1 MRKRYA
7 HLTLI
12 GLFFINFFPGIAF
25 SNGFLSSIDITFKT
39 EDNFNTNCIAPGTQ
53 PSVLS
58 FGNTT
63 STSFFSS
70 FVGNNSDGYIALLS
84 TSSSLTLL
92 PVNGSGYTVGS
103 ILGNATVVDS
113 GSSTSFGV
121 YGLNPSTV
129 YYVFIFSYNNIGC
142 TNGPAYNTTS
152 PLSGSISTSAIPSE
166 LPTAQPT
173 SLIFGASTATS
184 ISGSFTSAGSYLY
197 LVLLSTSNT
206 LSAEPVDHSDYVVG
220 NSIGNAKVISAGSST
235 SFIGTGLNSN
245 SVYYI
250 YVFSYTY
257 PSCKCGSIY
266 RTTVPLKGNI
276 ATLSQNCTSPSAQ
289 PSGLVFDNPT
299 TTSVSGSFSACVAD
313 EYLIIYSL
321 SSSLSAL
328 PVNGNVYNSGN
339 ALGNATVLNRGIG
352 TSFNAANLTS
362 GSIYYFTIF
371 ALNSLNCS
379 GGPVYNTSSPLK
391 GSISITPTNLN
402 FYYGNFH
409 SHSEYS
415 DGAGLPSGDF
425 TYGDAADCM
434 DFLGISE
441 HNHVSAGMT
450 LNNWNLGRAQ
460 ATSATTSTFLA
471 LYGMEWGVIST
482 GGHVVVYGV
491 PDLLGWDSGQ
501 YQTYVAQ
508 GDYNGTSGLF
518 TTISNFGPNA
528 FATLAHP
535 NNSDFNGIMSTYSAS
550 ADDAI
555 VGTAVE
561 NGPSTSTNTTYSD
574 PPSSMAYLSFYRNML
589 AAGYH
594 LGPTIDHDNH
604 NITHGHTATTRTVVL
619 AYSLTES
626 EILGA
631 MRQMRFYASEDC
643 SAQVTFKINNNPL
656 GSIVNASGV
665 PTITVT
671 ASSSNPITSLKIY
684 SGVSGS
690 GINATVLTSTTTGSI
705 SYTHT
710 ALSNSS
716 TQYYYID
723 ITESDGKR
731 IITSPIWY
739 TRNDAP

>member
-12 GLFFINFFPGIAF
+12 GLFFINFFPVTAF
-25 SNGFLSSIDITFKT
+25 SKGCLSSFEITLET
-39 EDNFNTNCIAPGTQ
+39 ENNFDTNCSAPVTQ

-58 FGNTT
+58 FVNTT
-63 STSFFSS
+63 STNFFSS
-70 FVGNNSDGYIALLS
+70 FVGNNSDGYLALLS
-84 TSSSLTLL
+84 TSSTLTLL
-92 PVNGSGYTVGS
+92 PVNSSGYAIGS
-103 ILGNATVVDS
+103 TLGNATVVSS

-129 YYVFIFSYNNIGC
+129 YHVFIFSYNSIGC
-142 TNGPAYNTTS
+142 TNGPSYNTTS
-152 PLSGSISTSAIPSE
+152 PLNGSISTLAFSPE
-166 LPTAQPT
+166 LPSAQPT
-173 SLIFGASTATS
+173 SLVFGTSTASS

-206 LSAEPVDHSDYVVG
+206 LSAEPIDHSNYIAG
-220 NSIGNAKVISAGSST
+220 NNIGNAKVISVGSST
-235 SFIGTGLNSN
+235 SFTATGLNSN

-250 YVFSYTY
+250 YVFSYTT
-257 PSCKCGSIY
+257 PSCKCGNIY
-266 RTTVPLKGNI
+266 RTTVPLKGSNV
-276 ATLSQNCTSPSAQ
+276 TLSPNCTTPSVQ
-289 PSGLVFDNPT
+289 PSGLVFNNPT
-299 TTSVSGSFSACVAD
+299 TTGVSGSFSAVVAD
-313 EYLIIYSL
+313 EYLIVYSL

-328 PVNGNVYNSGN
+328 PVNGSVYNSGN
-339 ALGNATVLNRGIG
+339 TLGNATVLKRGTE
-352 TSFNAANLTS
+352 TSFNATNLTS
-362 GSIYYFTIF
+362 GSTYYFTIF

-379 GGPVYNTSSPLK
+379 GGPTYNTSSPLK
-391 GSISITPTNLN
+391 GSATITPMTLN

-415 DGAGLPSGDF
+415 DGTGLPSGDF
-425 TYGDAADCM
+425 TYGDAANCM

-471 LYGMEWGVIST
+471 LYGMEWGIIST

-491 PDLLGWDSGQ
+491 PNLLGWDPGQ

-518 TTISNFGPNA
+518 TTITNFGPNA

-589 AAGYH
+589 ARGYH

-604 NITHGHTATTRTVVL
+604 NVTHGHTATSRTVVL

-631 MRQMRFYASEDC
+631 MRQMHFYASEDC

-656 GSIVNASGV
+656 GSIVTASGV

-684 SGVSGS
+684 SGVPGS
-690 GINATVLTSTTTGSI
+690 GTNATVLTSTTTGSI

-716 TQYYYID
+716 TRYYYID

>member
-1 MRKRYA
+1 MKKKYA

-12 GLFFINFFPGIAF
+12 GLFFIIFFPVIAF
-25 SNGFLSSIDITFKT
+25 SNGCLSSFELTEKT
-39 EDNFNTNCIAPGTQ
+39 DNNFDTNCLAPVTQ

-58 FGNTT
+58 FVNTT
-63 STSFFSS
+63 STNFFSS
-70 FVGNNSDGYIALLS
+70 FVGNNSDGYLALLS
-84 TSSSLTLL
+84 TSSTLTSL
-92 PVNGSGYTVGS
+92 PVNGSGYAVGS
-103 ILGNATVVDS
+103 ILGNATVVS
-113 GSSTSFGV
+113 NGSSTSFGV
-121 YGLNPSTV
+121 YGLNPSTI
-129 YYVFIFSYNNIGC
+129 YYVFIFSYSSIGC
-142 TNGPAYNTTS
+142 TNGPAYNNTS
-152 PLSGSISTSAIPSE
+152 PLNRSISTSALPSE

-173 SLIFGASTATS
+173 SLVFGASTTTS
-184 ISGSFTSAGSYLY
+184 ISGSFTSAGSYFN
-197 LVLLSTSNT
+197 LVLVSTSNT
-206 LSAEPVDHSDYVVG
+206 LSAEPVDHSSYVVG
-220 NSIGNAKVISAGSST
+220 NSIGNAKVVSVGSPT
-235 SFIGTGLNSN
+235 SFIATGLNSN

-250 YVFSYTY
+250 YVFSYTN
-257 PSCKCGSIY
+257 PSCNCGSIY
-266 RTTVPLKGNI
+266 RTTVPLKGSI
-276 ATLSQNCTSPSAQ
+276 GTLSPNCTSPSAQ

-299 TTSVSGSFSACVAD
+299 TTSVSGSFSASVAD
-313 EYLIIYSL
+313 EYLIVYSL

-328 PVNGNVYNSGN
+328 PVNGSVYNSGN
-339 ALGNATVLNRGIG
+339 TLGNATVLKRGTE
-352 TSFNAANLTS
+352 TSFNATNLTS
-362 GSIYYFTIF
+362 NSTYYFTIF
-371 ALNSLNCS
+371 ALNCP
-379 GGPVYNTSSPLK
+379 GAPIYNTSSPLN
-391 GSISITPTNLN
+391 GSVIITPTTLN

-415 DGAGLPSGDF
+415 DGEGLPSGDF
-425 TYGDAADCM
+425 TYADAANCM
-434 DFLGISE
+434 DFLGISD
-441 HNHVSAGMT
+441 HNHVAAGMT

-460 ATSATTSTFLA
+460 ATSSTTSTFVA

-491 PDLLGWDSGQ
+491 PNLLGWDSGQ

-518 TTISNFGPNA
+518 TTITNFGPNA

-561 NGPSTSTNTTYSD
+561 NGPATSTNTTYSN
-574 PPSSMAYLSFYRNML
+574 PPSSMADLSFYRNML
-589 AAGYH
+589 AAGYR

-604 NITHGHTATTRTVVL
+604 NITHGRTATSRTVVL

-631 MRQMRFYASEDC
+631 MRKMRFYASQDC

-656 GSIVNASGV
+656 GSIVTASGA

-671 ASSSNPITSLKIY
+671 ASGSNPITSIKIF
-684 SGVSGS
+684 SGVPGS
-690 GINATVLTSTTTGSI
+690 GTNATTLTSTTAGSI

-716 TQYYYID
+716 TRYYYID

-739 TRNDAP
+739 TRNDTP

>member
-1 MRKRYA
+1 MRKKYA
-7 HLTLI
+7 HLAIICLSYI
-12 GLFFINFFPGIAF
+12 IIFPVIAF
-25 SNGFLSSIDITFKT
+25 SNGLSSFERNEKIVSNIDA
-39 EDNFNTNCIAPGTQ
+39 NCLAPVTQ
-53 PSVLS
+53 PTVLN
-58 FGNTT
+58 FVNTT

-84 TSSSLTLL
+84 TSSTLTFL
-92 PVNGSGYTVGS
+92 PVNGSGYAVGS
-103 ILGNATVVDS
+103 ILGNATVVS
-113 GSSTSFGV
+113 NGSSTSFGV

-129 YYVFIFSYNNIGC
+129 YYIFIFSYNNIGC
-142 TNGPAYNTTS
+142 TNGPAYNITS

-166 LPTAQPT
+166 LPTVQPT
-173 SLIFGASTATS
+173 SLVFGASTVTS
-184 ISGSFTSAGSYLY
+184 ISGSFTSVGSYLY
-197 LVLLSTSNT
+197 LVLVSTSNT

-250 YVFSYTY
+250 YVFSYTT
-257 PSCKCGSIY
+257 PSCNCGNIY
-266 RTTVPLKGNI
+266 RTTIPLKGSI
-276 ATLSQNCTSPSAQ
+276 ATLNQNCTIPSVQ
-289 PSGLVFDNPT
+289 PSGLVFNNPT
-299 TTSVSGSFSACVAD
+299 TTSVSGAFSACVAD
-313 EYLIIYSL
+313 EYLIVYSL

-328 PVNGNVYNSGN
+328 PVNGSVYNSGN
-339 ALGNATVLNRGIG
+339 TLGNATVLKRGTE
-352 TSFNAANLTS
+352 TSFNATNLTS
-362 GSIYYFTIF
+362 GSTYYFTIF
-371 ALNSLNCS
+371 ALNCS
-379 GGPVYNTSSPLK
+379 GGPIYNTSLPLK
-391 GSISITPTNLN
+391 GSVIITPTTLN

-415 DGAGLPSGDF
+415 DGKGLPSGDF
-425 TYGDAADCM
+425 TYGDAANCM

-441 HNHVSAGMT
+441 HNHVSAGMS

-491 PDLLGWDSGQ
+491 PNLLGWDSGQ

-518 TTISNFGPNA
+518 TTITNFGPNA

-574 PPSSMAYLSFYRNML
+574 PPASMAYLSFYRNML
-589 AAGYH
+589 AEGYH

-604 NITHGHTATTRTVVL
+604 NVTHGHTATSRTVVL

-631 MRQMRFYASEDC
+631 MRQMHFYASEDC

-656 GSIVNASGV
+656 GSIVTASGA

-671 ASSSNPITSLKIY
+671 TSGSNPITSLKIY
-684 SGVSGS
+684 SGVPGS
-690 GINATVLTSTTTGSI
+690 GTNATVLTSTTTGSI

-716 TQYYYID
+716 TRYYYID